1 MAALEWHPRILL
13 IRADKIKEMYSLS
26 LQISRH
32 TRSLGNAM
40 FILLTAILPWIF
52 LAIANQAA
60 ARTLFRMHW
69 SFVMVYLTYSSTSV
83 LNPDHWS
90 CVSTVPE
97 PFRLSNVLEV
107 YYYIPQWFVHSIE
120 LYSPVH
126 SCAPQNLAEA
136 VDSQSWICN
145 PCLIVNN
152 EIRRGNII
160 TPPSLS
166 SIKTGLLHKALKSV
180 VIGRNVVILNSLPV
194 RNLKFRSIGFDLRR

>member
-1 MAALEWHPRILL
+1 MTINSSDHPS
-13 IRADKIKEMYSLS
+13 AWPSNNSKCMSSHPGSLP
-26 LQISRH
+26 RH
-32 TRSLGNAM
+32 NLDPIWRWSASWSSPRGLP
-40 FILLTAILPWIF
+40 LLTIPGQY
-52 LAIANQAA
+52 NP
-60 ARTLFRMHW
+60 
-69 SFVMVYLTYSSTSV
+69 YLQ
-83 LNPDHWS
+83 W
-90 CVSTVPE
+90 VPG
-97 PFRLSNVLEV
+97 LSPLC
-107 YYYIPQWFVHSIE
+107 SIE

-126 SCAPQNLAEA
+126 SCTPQNLAEA

-145 PCLIVNN
+145 PCSIVNN